1 MLSVFE
7 TFMNFRDPPQ
17 AGSAFFVTV
26 HSLVARRRC
35 HPVAF
40 QEFRIWA
47 FVQIIGASG
56 VDAVMSGVD
65 RAGVI
70 KECAAGAMTGRA
82 GRKKELGRCSARKK
96 SLRILHFQI
105 YSVHLHHQNGLC
117 RDGTGE
123 SVAQQV
129 EHNTFNVGVL
139 GSSPSGFTKWSG
151 SRTTAGFFVCGSLHE
166 RPVYR
171 TKVQY
176 TGLSL
181 IIQTALLF
189 TNLLQMYCILFH
201 CLNHDKFQEY
211 ES

>member
-1 MLSVFE
+1 MEFDRAVVTKE
-7 TFMNFRDPPQ
+7 RAAGAIVGQ
-17 AGSAFFVTV
+17 AGS
-26 HSLVARRRC
+26 
-35 HPVAF
+35 
-40 QEFRIWA
+40 
-47 FVQIIGASG
+47 
-56 VDAVMSGVD
+56 
-65 RAGVI
+65 
-70 KECAAGAMTGRA
+70 
-82 GRKKELGRCSARKK
+82 KKEPIRRFARKK
-96 SLRILHFQI
+96 RLRILHFQI

-181 IIQTALLF
+181 IIPTTLLF
-189 TNLLQMYCILFH
+189 TNLCTWNNHRSCHKKRYEKNNSSFH
-201 CLNHDKFQEY
+201 NTKF
-211 ES
+211 

>member
-1 MLSVFE
+1 M
-7 TFMNFRDPPQ
+7 
-17 AGSAFFVTV
+17 
-26 HSLVARRRC
+26 
-35 HPVAF
+35 
-40 QEFRIWA
+40 EF
-47 FVQIIGASG
+47 
-56 VDAVMSGVD
+56 D
-65 RAGVI
+65 RAAVT
-70 KECAAGAMTGRA
+70 KERAAGAMTGRA
-82 GRKKELGRCSARKK
+82 GSKKESIRRFARKK
-96 SLRILHFQI
+96 RLRILHFQI

-181 IIQTALLF
+181 LIPTTLLF
-189 TNLLQMYCILFH
+189 TSLWQKCYILD
-201 CLNHDKFQEY
+201 HDKLMGYASLHRSYKALQNFHHKQGMRENSGSSIY
-211 ES
+211 IRVLRNSPVVIQDRRKQ

>member
-1 MLSVFE
+1 M
-7 TFMNFRDPPQ
+7 
-17 AGSAFFVTV
+17 
-26 HSLVARRRC
+26 
-35 HPVAF
+35 
-40 QEFRIWA
+40 EF
-47 FVQIIGASG
+47 
-56 VDAVMSGVD
+56 D
-65 RAGVI
+65 RAAVT
-70 KECAAGAMTGRA
+70 KERAAGAMTGRA
-82 GRKKELGRCSARKK
+82 GSKKESIRRFARKK
-96 SLRILHFQI
+96 RLRILYFQI

-181 IIQTALLF
+181 LIPTTLLF
-189 TNLLQMYCILFH
+189 TSLLQMCHNFSRYLY
-201 CLNHDKFQEY
+201 KFLEY
-211 ES
+211 ESLCYNYIDS